1 MAKRSTIGEN
11 PLDTLIQGHP
21 LDVVVP
27 ELGVAGRGGQP
38 LLVEIKERF
47 MELEAALKAHRDESG
62 QWRSEAASLKGELN
76 RVQGEGAQ
84 TRQEVL
90 QLKAEVARL
99 QAELARLNAACASLQ
114 ADLAHLRTQAGPG
127 DLPWWMGKRKK

>member
-11 PLDTLIQGHP
+11 PLDTMIQGHP

-27 ELGVAGRGGQP
+27 GPGVAGRGGQP
-38 LLVEIKERF
+38 LPAEVKERF
-47 MELEAALKAHRDESG
+47 LELEAALQAHRNESG
-62 QWRSEAASLKGELN
+62 QWRTETAALTGELH

-99 QAELARLNAACASLQ
+99 QGELARLSAACASLQ
-114 ADLAHLRTQAGPG
+114 ADLTNLRGQVGPG